1 MKKTQTPP
9 LSLALCLLTGV
20 FLATLLTGPAN
31 ASFTFTSPD
40 APLAACGANGLNG
53 RLWSNAAIGPIDTL
67 AAASAYVSSNS
78 PDSLF
83 TASVVDYP
91 NGPAGSVVTGTT
103 INAALGVD
111 AGSLTNPAVGGNTVL
126 NSIMEFDGFLVI
138 AAANTTLSLGLGSDD
153 GTELVIQG
161 TQVIN
166 NDGIHAFPGAGAGPV
181 NVTFTQPG
189 LYAMDI
195 LFFESQI
202 FDWGIEFFL
211 GAAGQGTPVPNS
223 MLCRTVI
230 PAPGAPLLGSLG
242 MGLVGWMRRRRTL

>member
-1 MKKTQTPP
+1 MKRLLYVIAICAL
-9 LSLALCLLTGV
+9 LS
-20 FLATLLTGPAN
+20 GPAN

-40 APLAACGANGLNG
+40 APLSAAGANGLNG
-53 RLWSNAAIGPIDTL
+53 RLWSNTLIGPIDTL

-91 NGPAGSVVTGTT
+91 NGAAGSVVTGTT

-111 AGSLTNPAVGGNTVL
+111 AGSLTNPAVGGNAVL

-138 AAANTTLSLGLGSDD
+138 GAANTTLFLGLGSDD

-166 NDGIHAFPGAGAGPV
+166 NDGIHAFPGTNAGPISA
-181 NVTFTQPG
+181 TFTQPG

-202 FDWGIEFFL
+202 FDWGIELFL
-211 GAAGQGTPVPNS
+211 GAPGQGTSVPNS
-223 MLCRTVI
+223 MLCQTAI
-230 PAPGAPLLGSLG
+230 PVPGALLLGSLG
-242 MGLVGWMRRRRTL
+242 VGLVGWVRRRTR